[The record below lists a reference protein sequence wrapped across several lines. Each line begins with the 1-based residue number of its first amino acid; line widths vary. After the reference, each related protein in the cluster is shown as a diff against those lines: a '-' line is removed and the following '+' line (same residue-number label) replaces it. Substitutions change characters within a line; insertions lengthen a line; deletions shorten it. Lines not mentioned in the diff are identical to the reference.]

1 MYYKLPSQSHTGMYT
16 IKYHLHVSDLL
27 IILMNILY
35 IIFIDSE
42 TIWNLN
48 FMNIFMIIEVNVSFS
63 KSNLYF
69 SNAFSHV
76 TWNMADVIID
86 HQSCQDVKSCRNW
99 VLCFLGVK
107 KTKPTE
113 AKKFTRAYSFEL
125 IFVPPKFM
133 WWSSSLPVLQIWSF
147 FLIVSFKR

>member
-27 IILMNILY
+27 IILMNMLY

-42 TIWNLN
+42 TIGNLN
-48 FMNIFMIIEVNVSFS
+48 FMTIFMIIEVNVSFS

-76 TWNMADVIID
+76 T
-86 HQSCQDVKSCRNW
+86 
-99 VLCFLGVK
+99 
-107 KTKPTE
+107 
-113 AKKFTRAYSFEL
+113 
-125 IFVPPKFM
+125 
-133 WWSSSLPVLQIWSF
+133 
-147 FLIVSFKR
+147 